1 MSHYINPVSHQSCMK
16 GSLRSRRVT
25 KSTYLSVIGGT
36 SSKQG
41 MKRVVAWDEETSK
54 VDQELASD
62 VEEDEEE
69 VDANETQDDIDLRD
83 GGLSLQVV
91 QGGILGELIIF
102 FLFLRQQKSSYPWPF
117 SERGI
122 PFPRQASRA
131 GSFKE

>member
-1 MSHYINPVSHQSCMK
+1 MK
-16 GSLRSRRVT
+16 GSLKSERVR
-25 KSTYLSVIGGT
+25 KSTYLSVIGST

-41 MKRVVAWDEETSK
+41 MKRVVTWDEETSK

-91 QGGILGELIIF
+91 QGGILGELIIYF
-102 FLFLRQQKSSYPWPF
+102 FNFFVSKKAPIPGLSLSAEFLFQDKLPV
-117 SERGI
+117 
-122 PFPRQASRA
+122 
-131 GSFKE
+131 

>member
-1 MSHYINPVSHQSCMK
+1 MRYRGQHHAGYDHHQRRELTVSHYINPVSHQSCMK
-16 GSLRSRRVT
+16 GSLRSERVR
-25 KSTYLSVIGGT
+25 KSTYLSVIGSTG
-36 SSKQG
+36 SKQG

-91 QGGILGELIIF
+91 QRGILGELIIYF
-102 FLFLRQQKSSYPWPF
+102 F
-117 SERGI
+117 
-122 PFPRQASRA
+122 
-131 GSFKE
+131 